1 MDEAKRSLVQAWL
14 IKAQRDLASA
24 QRLSEGD
31 DPLLDTA
38 AYHCQQAA
46 EKAMKAFLAFR
57 DVRVRKTHD
66 LEELITETSLLTPDY
81 VVLTD
86 AAKRISEYAT
96 EFRYPGIRIEPT
108 QAEYEQAYQDASEF
122 VSITLALIPAEA
134 HPAA

>member
-1 MDEAKRSLVQAWL
+1 MDDAKRDIVRSWL

-24 QRLSEGD
+24 QRLAAGE

-46 EKAMKAFLAFR
+46 EKAVKGFLVFR

-66 LEELITETSLLTPDY
+66 LEELVAETTALTPDY
-81 VVLTD
+81 ARLTD
-86 AAKRISEYAT
+86 AAKRITEYAT
-96 EFRYPGIRIEPT
+96 MFRYPGMQMEPT

-122 VSITLALIPAEA
+122 VRITLALIPAEA